1 MNNTLIKTPASVR
14 VFGSPVLIPSW
25 SAPVDR

>member
-1 MNNTLIKTPASVR
+1 MDNYYIKTPASVL

-25 SAPVDR
+25 SAPVDL

>member
-1 MNNTLIKTPASVR
+1 MENTIIKTPASVY

-25 SAPVDR
+25 SAPVDL